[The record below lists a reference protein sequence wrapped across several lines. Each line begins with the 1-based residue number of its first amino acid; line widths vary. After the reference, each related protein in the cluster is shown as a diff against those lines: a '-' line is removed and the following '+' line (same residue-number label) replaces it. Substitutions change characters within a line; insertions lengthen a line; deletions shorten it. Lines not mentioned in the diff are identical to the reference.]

1 MARPKKT
8 NSDDLV
14 AIVDSFFTTEA
25 AGNPAK
31 LKCSLLE
38 EYAVRIGKDVKAYD
52 FRRDEKVRI
61 RIEEL
66 KILVQ
71 NENGMG
77 IQLGNPYKSL
87 NVERL
92 MRARRDPDALRSALG
107 ELDSYW
113 KSVYESTLQIRQK
126 AESKAA
132 EMKKLEE
139 RCSSIE
145 QENISLKKDKAAARS
160 EVRGLMTENR
170 YLRKMLR
177 IYLYPA
183 LANEILKEENQLKNP
198 DTEVTL
204 QATEKM
210 IDGKFPSAVSA
221 AYSDD
226 RKILSREEELL
237 RQMWESIPEEM
248 P

>member
-87 NVERL
+87 DVERI
-92 MRARRDPDALRSALG
+92 MRARQNPDALRSALG

-113 KSVYESTLQIRQK
+113 KSVYEGTIQIRQK

-139 RCSSIE
+139 KNNLLE
-145 QENISLKKDKAAARS
+145 QENVSLKKDNAAVRS
-160 EVRGLMTENR
+160 EVKGLTKENR
-170 YLRKMLR
+170 YLRRMLR
-177 IYLYPA
+177 TYLYPA
-183 LANEILKEENQLKNP
+183 LANEILEEENQLKNP
-198 DTEVTL
+198 DTEVTI
-204 QATEKM
+204 QAKERL

-221 AYSDD
+221 AFSDD
-226 RKILSREEELL
+226 QKRLSREEELL
-237 RQMWESIPEEM
+237 GQMWESIQEET